1 MASQWGSNSLG
12 PGQSQGWFFAR
23 AAETGF
29 LPVLSVMPTSP
40 SFTNNLWWGGG
51 SSYMY
56 WNELGISTTWS
67 QLSNDGSTVFYF
79 MVVTNNSNNT
89 VEYAFLEADL

>member
-1 MASQWGSNSLG
+1 
-12 PGQSQGWFFAR
+12 
-23 AAETGF
+23 
-29 LPVLSVMPTSP
+29 
-40 SFTNNLWWGGG
+40 
-51 SSYMY
+51 MY